1 MQNSRDYWS
10 RMKPAQKLH
19 RFLYAVGLGPVVGRI
34 ILLLTTTGRKSGLPR
49 TTPLQYEC
57 IDGNYCLGAA
67 RGLQADWVRNIQA
80 DPHVSV
86 RVKNLR
92 IVGQAEV
99 ITDTARIADFLQVRL
114 QRHPRMVGMMM
125 ERIHHVTKTPTR
137 EQLESIAKDEALV
150 IIREDKKSE

>member
-1 MQNSRDYWS
+1 
-10 RMKPAQKLH
+10 MKPAQKIH

-34 ILLLTTTGRKSGLPR
+34 ILLLTTTGRKSGLQR

-80 DPHVSV
+80 DPRVSV

-137 EQLESIAKDEALV
+137 AQLEAIAKDEALV
-150 IIREDKKSE
+150 IIREEKKSE